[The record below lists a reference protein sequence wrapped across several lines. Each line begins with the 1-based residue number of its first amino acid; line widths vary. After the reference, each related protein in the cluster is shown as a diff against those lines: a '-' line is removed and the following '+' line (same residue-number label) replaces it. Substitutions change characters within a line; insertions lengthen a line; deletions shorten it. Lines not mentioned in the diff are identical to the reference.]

1 MPLVFSLLGPVT
13 ITLDGGRPAPGGP
26 RGRRVLAALALEAGR
41 VVPAAGLAAAVWD
54 DQPATWHEQ
63 LQNVAGVLRRAGV
76 PVARTEAGFVL
87 TTDPAGPA
95 DAAEIDV
102 RDFARLRRAAEV
114 CQDPGTARRLLGG
127 ALELWR
133 GPVALAGLRGRVFE
147 AASARLAQD
156 RLDCVERALTADLAL
171 GRHALVC
178 AELAELSAE
187 HPSRER
193 LVELHM
199 LALHRSGRRGEA
211 LAAYAAARRRLV
223 EQAGLDPGADLTAL
237 QAAILTDAPALRLP
251 PTPPADRTRTAHP
264 QRPRPGQEHAHPAG
278 PEGAG
283 DGWRR
288 PAQLPASPRVFAGRD
303 GEVEALRHG
312 LAGGGAPVCVVTGAP
327 GIGKTA
333 LAVRVAHGLRGE
345 FPDGQLYVDLRGAD
359 PAGAADPAEVLAGFL
374 RALGVDGPAV
384 PADPDERAAL
394 YRSLLAD
401 RRVLVVLDNAAGAGQ
416 VRPLLPGA
424 GGSGV
429 LVTSR
434 YRLGGL
440 DRRVALALPLLD
452 EPAAL
457 ALLSLAAGPE
467 RITADAEAA
476 RALVRLCGRLPLA
489 LRIVGAELAA
499 LPHRGPAHLV
509 ERLEDERARLDVLDG
524 VRAGLRLSY
533 RALPPDAR
541 ALLRG
546 LALLD
551 APDCAAW
558 TAAAVLDRPLPAA
571 EEALD
576 ALTAAHL
583 LEASGPDATGRAR
596 YRMHDLVRA
605 FGRELARHD
614 GPVLPRVLACW
625 VALVREG
632 RRAHQGLD
640 YPGLGGRT
648 AARVPDP
655 ALLAG
660 PRADPVRW
668 LGAERDAL
676 VATVRQAARVDPYAC
691 WELAASGEYLFDIR
705 SDLAGWQA
713 VQEAGLAAA
722 RAAGDRTGEAVLLV
736 GLGRL
741 RTCREEWG
749 RARAMLGAGEALFE
763 ELGDAHGAAYAGWL
777 LSYLDRIQGRLDEA
791 ALRCRRIAPVFEA
804 AGDRYGQAHALRG
817 IGQVLLARG
826 EPGRALEVLREALAV
841 AVLGGATWP
850 RMCVLRWVADAQRL
864 LGRLDEAEAGFG
876 EVLAFTLGSGDLAGQ
891 SAARIGL
898 GRIAQDRGDTAGALR
913 HLREADELGRRSGQ
927 SLVRALAVPPLAR
940 ALLAPAARAV
950 LEETLSSC
958 RRMNARPLLAQLE
971 SALADVPV

>member
-1 MPLVFSLLGPVT
+1 MRGARRTVGRTPLAGAAGGAAHAGAPPVGAARRGPGRVRRGPAAA
-13 ITLDGGRPAPGGP
+13 GGAGRPGSGRGPDRPAGGGPGRLPRPAP
-26 RGRRVLAALALEAGR
+26 
-41 VVPAAGLAAAVWD
+41 PAAAPAAPDPGPAQSRTGPERAAAAW
-54 DQPATWHEQ
+54 A
-63 LQNVAGVLRRAGV
+63 
-76 PVARTEAGFVL
+76 
-87 TTDPAGPA
+87 
-95 DAAEIDV
+95 
-102 RDFARLRRAAEV
+102 
-114 CQDPGTARRLLGG
+114 
-127 ALELWR
+127 
-133 GPVALAGLRGRVFE
+133 
-147 AASARLAQD
+147 
-156 RLDCVERALTADLAL
+156 
-171 GRHALVC
+171 
-178 AELAELSAE
+178 
-187 HPSRER
+187 
-193 LVELHM
+193 
-199 LALHRSGRRGEA
+199 
-211 LAAYAAARRRLV
+211 
-223 EQAGLDPGADLTAL
+223 
-237 QAAILTDAPALRLP
+237 
-251 PTPPADRTRTAHP
+251 
-264 QRPRPGQEHAHPAG
+264 
-278 PEGAG
+278 
-283 DGWRR
+283 R
-288 PAQLPASPRVFAGRD
+288 PAQLPAGPGVFTGRD
-303 GEVEALRHG
+303 REVDALLRG
-312 LAGGGAPVCVVTGAP
+312 LREGAEPVCVVTGAP

-333 LAVRVAHGLRGE
+333 LALRVAHALRGE
-345 FPDGQLYVDLRGAD
+345 FPGGQLYVDLRGAD
-359 PAGAADPAEVLAGFL
+359 PAAAADPAEVLAGFL

-394 YRSLLAD
+394 YRSLVAD
-401 RRVLVVLDNAAGAGQ
+401 RRLLVVLDNAAGAGQ

-424 GGSGV
+424 GGGV

-440 DRRVALALPLLD
+440 ERRVALELPLLD

-457 ALLSLAAGPE
+457 SLLALAAGPD
-467 RITADAEAA
+467 RIAAAPEAA
-476 RALVRLCGRLPLA
+476 RELVRLCGRLPLA
-489 LRIVGAELAA
+489 LRVVGAELAA

-509 ERLEDERARLDVLDG
+509 ARLEDERARLDVLDG

-533 RALPPDAR
+533 RALPADAR

-558 TAAAVLDRPLPAA
+558 TAAAALDRPLRAA

-583 LEASGPDATGRAR
+583 LEACGPDATGRPR

-605 FGRELARHD
+605 FGRELAPPDAAAVVR
-614 GPVLPRVLACW
+614 RVLACW

-655 ALLAG
+655 AVLAG
-660 PRADPVRW
+660 PRAEPVAW

-676 VATVRQAARVDPYAC
+676 VATVRQAARADPYAC
-691 WELAASGEYLFDIR
+691 WELAAGAEYLFDLR

-722 RAAGDRTGEAVLLV
+722 RGVGDRTGEAVLLV

-741 RTCREEWG
+741 RTCREERG
-749 RARAMLGAGEALFE
+749 PARAMLGAGEALFE

-791 ALRCRRIAPVFEA
+791 ARRCRRIAPVFEA

-826 EPGRALEVLREALAV
+826 ETGRALEVLREALAV
-841 AVLGGATWP
+841 SVSGGAAWP
-850 RMCVLRWVADAQRL
+850 RMCMLRWVADAHRL

-876 EVLAFTLGSGDLAGQ
+876 EVLAFTVGSGDLAGQ

-898 GRIAQDRGDTAGALR
+898 GKIAQDRGDTAGALR
-913 HLREADELGRRSGQ
+913 HLRAADALGRRSGQ
-927 SLVRALAVPPLAR
+927 SLVRALAGPAPAR
-940 ALLAPAARAV
+940 ALLASGDTPAARAV
-950 LEETLSSC
+950 LEEALSSC

-971 SALADVPV
+971 SALAEVPV

>member
-1 MPLVFSLLGPVT
+1 MTLVFSLLGPVG
-13 ITLDGGRPAPGGP
+13 ITLDGVPLATGGP

-41 VVPAAGLAAAVWD
+41 VVPVAGLAAAVWD
-54 DQPATWHEQ
+54 DPPATAREQ
-63 LQNVAGVLRRAGV
+63 LQNTAGALRRAGV
-76 PVARTEAGFVL
+76 AVARTEAGFAL
-87 TTDPAGPA
+87 AA

-102 RDFARLRRAAEV
+102 RDFARLRRAGEAARH
-114 CQDPGTARRLLGG
+114 DPGEARRLLGR

-147 AASARLAQD
+147 AASARLAQE
-156 RLDCVERALTADLAL
+156 RLDCVEHALAADLAL
-171 GRHALVC
+171 GRHARVC
-178 AELAELSAE
+178 AELSELCAE
-187 HPSRER
+187 HPLRER
-193 LVELHM
+193 LVELYM

-211 LAAYAAARRRLV
+211 LAAYAAARRRLA
-223 EQAGLDPGADLTAL
+223 EQAGLDPGSELASL
-237 QAAILTDAPALRLP
+237 QAAILADAPALRRP
-251 PTPPADRTRTAHP
+251 PSPPAERA
-264 QRPRPGQEHAHPAG
+264 AG
-278 PEGAG
+278 
-283 DGWRR
+283 WLR
-288 PAQLPASPRVFAGRD
+288 PAQLPAGPGALTGRD
-303 GEVEALRHG
+303 GEVEALRRG
-312 LAGGGAPVCVVTGAP
+312 LRAGTAVVCVVTGAP

-333 LAVRVAHGLRGE
+333 LALRVAHGLRGE

-374 RALGVDGPAV
+374 RTLGVDGPAV
-384 PADPDERAAL
+384 PADPGERAAL
-394 YRSLLAD
+394 FRSLLAD
-401 RRVLVVLDNAAGAGQ
+401 RRVLVVLDNAAGADQ
-416 VRPLLPGA
+416 VRPLLPGT
-424 GGSGV
+424 GGGV

-440 DRRVALALPLLD
+440 ERRVALALPLLD

-457 ALLSLAAGPE
+457 ALLALAAGPE
-467 RITADAEAA
+467 RVAAEARAA
-476 RALVRLCGRLPLA
+476 RELVRLCGRLPLA
-489 LRIVGAELAA
+489 LRVVGAELAA
-499 LPHRGPAHLV
+499 LPHRGLAHLV
-509 ERLEDERARLDVLDG
+509 ARLEDERARLDVLDG

-533 RALPPDAR
+533 RALPADAR

-551 APDCAAW
+551 APDYAAW
-558 TAAAVLDRPLPAA
+558 TAAAVLDRPLRAA

-583 LEASGPDATGRAR
+583 LEASGPDGTGRPR

-605 FGRELARHD
+605 FGRELAPRD
-614 GPVLPRVLACW
+614 EAVPRRVLACW

-655 ALLAG
+655 AVLSG

-691 WELAASGEYLFDIR
+691 WELAAGGEYLFDLR
-705 SDLAGWQA
+705 SDLAGWQV

-749 RARAMLGAGEALFE
+749 PARAMLTTGEALFE

-777 LSYLDRIQGRLDEA
+777 LSYLDRIQGRLGEA
-791 ALRCRRIAPVFEA
+791 ARRCRRIAPVFEA

-826 EPGRALEVLREALAV
+826 ETGRALEVLREALAV
-841 AVLGGATWP
+841 AVLGGAAWP
-850 RMCVLRWVADAQRL
+850 RMCMLRWVADAHRL

-876 EVLAFTLGSGDLAGQ
+876 EVLAFTVGSGDLAGQ

-898 GRIAQDRGDTAGALR
+898 GRIAQDRGDTEGPCAICGRPTSWAAGR
-913 HLREADELGRRSGQ
+913 GRAWCGRW
-927 SLVRALAVPPLAR
+927 P
-940 ALLAPAARAV
+940 
-950 LEETLSSC
+950 C
-958 RRMNARPLLAQLE
+958 RRWPARCWLRATPRRPGPCWRRPCRA
-971 SALADVPV
+971 AAG